1 MSYGSLGAFEQSRRD
16 QILSALQADETLG
29 QAKQASLT
37 ADISEKKREGESEV
51 GRALQEISAKNAI
64 GEGEAGVGGV
74 LAPSVFRQAQGR
86 FQQAGRYFQSKAK
99 ERFAERFSEQEPQPQ
114 TMSEYR
120 ATYGEPDRGGTG
132 TELDVR
138 EGYTEPRR
146 GFDPEQ
152 RYEPAGE
159 DAPFPETD
167 VAVPRARARA
177 PAEPEAPEPEAPEPE
192 APTPRTF
199 EQARPSAQELQ
210 DDPFQPTSGQPV
222 SSQVQATQ
230 QAEQQAEQEAQQASR
245 SARGAEVS
253 LDEEIEPF
261 AEEGTA
267 GLAEGAMGV
276 LGDIAPFAFGIFGLY
291 EAIKDGM
298 DEAKEEATDPYAK
311 ARGLIAK
318 DNQKIGQI
326 SSQISADQFESKV
339 GMGAPKFGS
348 MAVPTFDTSKAI
360 GGMAQHF

>member
-16 QILSALQADETLG
+16 QMLSALQADETLG

-37 ADISEKKREGESEV
+37 ADISEKKREGESAV

-74 LAPSVFRQAQGR
+74 LAPSIFRQGQAR

-132 TELDVR
+132 TDLDVR

-177 PAEPEAPEPEAPEPE
+177 PPEPEPEAPEPE
-192 APTPRTF
+192 TSEPRTF
-199 EQARPSAQELQ
+199 EQARPGAQELQ

-222 SSQVQATQ
+222 SSEF
-230 QAEQQAEQEAQQASR
+230 QAEQQAEQEADQASR

-339 GMGAPKFGS
+339 GMGTPKFGS